1 MIWILFAIVTA
12 SVILAVA
19 RPLGRAAQPAAGSAS
34 EIEAYKLQLAELD
47 REQELG
53 SIGSVEAEQTRTE
66 ISRRL
71 LKVSRQAGAASSGM
85 PTASC
90 NTNIAF
96 AALAGVIAIGSAG
109 LYAKYGTP
117 TLSDQ
122 PLEARLSA
130 PPSQQPLA
138 IQISNTERRLRAN
151 PDSAADWADI
161 APKYFRTMQFD
172 KAAHAFRRAIRL
184 GGQDEEKLL
193 GLFEALVYSN
203 EGNISAEAK
212 TVLDTATAKY
222 PKSLRARAWL
232 AIRNTQEGK
241 KAEAEQIYREM
252 LSENPPGGWKGLIYK
267 QLAALNED
275 SEAPAAGNSQ
285 PSAKAPA
292 TANAPM
298 VSKAPKTA
306 EAPAA
311 NQAPSIDSLV
321 ERLAARLKQNGAD
334 LNGWVMLIRSYS
346 ILNQPDK
353 VQEAADSARKQFA
366 SDPEALKK
374 IDAVLSMG
382 EQEPAPASTKP
393 AAPDEAKTTAPA
405 AEAPAG
411 GQAAMIR
418 GMVDR
423 LASRLKEN
431 GADLDGWLRLIRSYA
446 VLNEPGKAQEAVA
459 SARKQFAADPEALK
473 KIDAIAGD
481 AGQAPAEGNPAPAA
495 EAPAGGQA
503 AMIRGMVD
511 RLAGRLKENGA
522 DLDGWLRLIRSYA
535 VLNEPGKAQE
545 AAASA
550 RKQFASE
557 PEALTRIEALTGELG
572 IPAADGKGEQP
583 KP

>member
-19 RPLGRAAQPAAGSAS
+19 RPLGRAPQPAAGSAS
-34 EIEAYKLQLAELD
+34 EMEAYKLQLAELD

-53 SIGSVEAEQTRTE
+53 SIGPEEAEQTRTE

-71 LKVSRQAGAASSGM
+71 LKVSRQAGTAFSGKPIAAF
-85 PTASC
+85 

-138 IQISNTERRLRAN
+138 IQISNTERRLRAD

-172 KAAHAFRRAIRL
+172 KAAHAYRRAIRL

-222 PKSLRARAWL
+222 PKSLRGRAWL

-275 SEAPAAGNSQ
+275 SDAQAPAGLQ

-292 TANAPM
+292 MGKAPRMSQAPM
-298 VSKAPKTA
+298 ASA
-306 EAPAA
+306 APAA
-311 NQAPSIDSLV
+311 NQAPPLEGMA

-346 ILNQPDK
+346 VMKQPAK
-353 VQEAADSARKQFA
+353 MQEAADSARKQFASDPESLKKIDEVMSMGEQEAAGGSPKPAQDAPQGGQDAMIRSMVARLAARLTENGADLDGWLRLIRSYAVLNETGKAQEAVASARKQFA

-374 IDAVLSMG
+374 IDAMAG
-382 EQEPAPASTKP
+382 EAGPAPA
-393 AAPDEAKTTAPA
+393 ADNAKAPA
-405 AEAPAG
+405 AEAPAS

-423 LASRLKEN
+423 LATRLKEN

-446 VLNEPGKAQEAVA
+446 VLNET
-459 SARKQFAADPEALK
+459 
-473 KIDAIAGD
+473 
-481 AGQAPAEGNPAPAA
+481 
-495 EAPAGGQA
+495 
-503 AMIRGMVD
+503 
-511 RLAGRLKENGA
+511 
-522 DLDGWLRLIRSYA
+522 
-535 VLNEPGKAQE
+535 GKAQE

-550 RKQFASE
+550 RKQFASNA
-557 PEALTRIEALTGELG
+557 EALKQIESLTGELG
-572 IPAADGKGEQP
+572 IPAVDGKGD
-583 KP
+583 

>member
-66 ISRRL
+66 ISRRM
-71 LKVSRQAGAASSGM
+71 LKVSRQAGTAFSGKPIAAF
-85 PTASC
+85 

-138 IQISNTERRLRAN
+138 IQISNMEHRLRAN

-172 KAAHAFRRAIRL
+172 KAAHAYRRAIRL

-203 EGNISAEAK
+203 EGNISAEAR

-222 PKSLRARAWL
+222 PKSLRGRAWL

-252 LSENPPGGWKGLIYK
+252 LSEDPPGGWKGLIYK

-275 SEAPAAGNSQ
+275 SDAQ
-285 PSAKAPA
+285 AKAPA
-292 TANAPM
+292 M
-298 VSKAPKTA
+298 SKAPRMSQA
-306 EAPAA
+306 PMSSAAPAA
-311 NQAPSIDSLV
+311 NQAPPLDAMA

-346 ILNQPDK
+346 VMGQPAK
-353 VQEAADSARKQFA
+353 MQEAADSARKQFA
-366 SDPEALKK
+366 SDPESLKKIDEAMSAGQQETAGASAKPAEDASQGGQEAMIRGMVERLAGRLKENGADLDGWLRLIRSYGVLNEPGKAQAAVASARAQFASDPEALKK
-374 IDAVLSMG
+374 IDAMAG
-382 EQEPAPASTKP
+382 EAGQAAPESDVKAPA
-393 AAPDEAKTTAPA
+393 A

-418 GMVDR
+418 GMVGR
-423 LASRLKEN
+423 LATRLKEN

-446 VLNEPGKAQEAVA
+446 VLNEP
-459 SARKQFAADPEALK
+459 S
-473 KIDAIAGD
+473 
-481 AGQAPAEGNPAPAA
+481 
-495 EAPAGGQA
+495 
-503 AMIRGMVD
+503 
-511 RLAGRLKENGA
+511 
-522 DLDGWLRLIRSYA
+522 
-535 VLNEPGKAQE
+535 KAQE

-550 RKQFASE
+550 RKQFASDA
-557 PEALTRIEALTGELG
+557 EALKQIETLTGELG
-572 IPAADGKGEQP
+572 IPAAEGKGD
-583 KP
+583 

>member
-1 MIWILFAIVTA
+1 M
-12 SVILAVA
+12 
-19 RPLGRAAQPAAGSAS
+19 
-34 EIEAYKLQLAELD
+34 EAYKLQLAELD

-53 SIGSVEAEQTRTE
+53 SIGPEEAEQTRTE

-71 LKVSRQAGAASSGM
+71 LKVSRQAGTAFSGKPIAAF
-85 PTASC
+85 

-138 IQISNTERRLRAN
+138 LQIANTEQRLRAE

-203 EGNISAEAK
+203 EGNISAEAR

-222 PKSLRARAWL
+222 PKSLRGRAWL

-275 SEAPAAGNSQ
+275 SDAQAPANIQ

-292 TANAPM
+292 I
-298 VSKAPKTA
+298 SKAPQMSQAPKA
-306 EAPAA
+306 SAAPAA
-311 NQAPSIDSLV
+311 NQAPPLEGMA

-346 ILNQPDK
+346 VMQQPAK
-353 VQEAADSARKQFA
+353 MQEAADSARKQFASDPESLKKIDEAMSMGEQDAAGGSAKPAEDAPQGGQDAMIRGMVERLAARLTENGADLDGWLRLIRSYAVLHETGKAQEAAASARKQFA

-374 IDAVLSMG
+374 IDAMAG
-382 EQEPAPASTKP
+382 EAGQAS
-393 AAPDEAKTTAPA
+393 AGDNAKAPA

-446 VLNEPGKAQEAVA
+446 VLNEPGKA
-459 SARKQFAADPEALK
+459 R
-473 KIDAIAGD
+473 
-481 AGQAPAEGNPAPAA
+481 
-495 EAPAGGQA
+495 
-503 AMIRGMVD
+503 
-511 RLAGRLKENGA
+511 
-522 DLDGWLRLIRSYA
+522 
-535 VLNEPGKAQE
+535 E

-550 RKQFASE
+550 SKQFASE

-572 IPAADGKGEQP
+572 IPGADGKGEQP